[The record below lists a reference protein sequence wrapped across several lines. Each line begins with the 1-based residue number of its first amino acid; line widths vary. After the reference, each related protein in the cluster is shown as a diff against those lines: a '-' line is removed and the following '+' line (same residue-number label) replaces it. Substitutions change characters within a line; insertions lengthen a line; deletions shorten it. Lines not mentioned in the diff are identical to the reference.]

1 MDIGDSAISKVEEY
15 FGRGW
20 TRFLLI
26 IGYTTAVSVCMATIF
41 SNVILPVYKVWRTP
55 SIQTVVD
62 SAQAA
67 GSSVI
72 TTLFLTVL
80 IIYLLIDMP
89 RQNRRHE
96 ESKVLLIAI
105 EAMRAS
111 REAEV
116 ASAQVRQDNPPVM
129 PR

>member
-20 TRFLLI
+20 TRLLLI
-26 IGYTTAVSVCMATIF
+26 IGYIAAVSLCLAAIF
-41 SNVILPVYKVWRTP
+41 SSVILPVYKVWRTP

-96 ESKVLLIAI
+96 ESKALLIAI
-105 EAMRAS
+105 EEMRNS
-111 REAEV
+111 REAE
-116 ASAQVRQDNPPVM
+116 AARTQVRQDDPLTM